1 MKRITKNTDCK
12 FKLKNI
18 AGIYAD
24 KFSLALYTTSAD
36 TFKTYTEADA
46 TDGYINITYDEIS
59 LIGKGVINYVCVN
72 HIPDEEFPDQYN
84 DKTLYG
90 TTDYYLDS
98 NITVDPSSS
107 TIDALEKLQKALTT
121 ETTER
126 KAQDET
132 LQAEI
137 DDKVDKTDLDNY
149 YSKTEADEKYAT
161 NDALSDTADAVGD
174 LQNSKADKT
183 DLDNYLPLSGGT
195 ETGDVTFKQE
205 GNDSLS
211 MITNKKFHTELYNPT
226 KGYFGKTLIQGP
238 SWLMYRRDKDNN
250 IIGRCWIDGYN
261 ISSGVRFDVAG
272 CNDSSYNYYGSY
284 QYMLSNKIGVYYYM
298 NRQNETN
305 GNKINQMIYLA
316 NDEKTSFQARSFDTN
331 GTEKYI
337 VAFQTRPIE
346 GQFTIMNYENAIL
359 GKPED
364 IYIETN
370 ETETYVKVSPNGKD
384 INKCGFVIDG
394 YTQDDLL
401 TANYGVKTIGKD
413 IAKQSDLE
421 ALQSTVGD
429 IATLLNKINGEE
441 I

>member
-107 TIDALEKLQKALTT
+107 TIDALEKIQKALTT

-132 LQAEI
+132 LQSEI
-137 DDKVDKTDLDNY
+137 DKKANTDDV
-149 YSKTEADEKYAT
+149 YSKTEVDSKLDNINLTNYYNKEESDAKYAT
-161 NDALSDTADAVGD
+161 NDALSDVSDAVGD
-174 LQNSKADKT
+174 IQNTKADKT
-183 DLDNYLPLSGGT
+183 DLENYLPLSGGNIDCTSGTDGQLYWAKDGKVSTTRVKRGQVITRGSDTINKKTVFGENVLRPSYAMFRHFTDLEKNTICSQVDINYT
-195 ETGDVTFKQE
+195 ETENASIDVFCYDE
-205 GNDSLS
+205 NGNLLTKCYNNSTPNYARQVVRGKSATLDSFYNYVMSCADTTSAEIYLKNNNS
-211 MITNKKFHTELYNPT
+211 NHKDLLYLHSNETVSEIDFQRDDNSILKLGISADT
-226 KGYFGKTLIQGP
+226 KG
-238 SWLMYRRDKDNN
+238 
-250 IIGRCWIDGYN
+250 
-261 ISSGVRFDVAG
+261 IS
-272 CNDSSYNYYGSY
+272 
-284 QYMLSNKIGVYYYM
+284 
-298 NRQNETN
+298 
-305 GNKINQMIYLA
+305 IN
-316 NDEKTSFQARSFDTN
+316 
-331 GTEKYI
+331 
-337 VAFQTRPIE
+337 
-346 GQFTIMNYENAIL
+346 
-359 GKPED
+359 
-364 IYIETN
+364 
-370 ETETYVKVSPNGKD
+370 
-384 INKCGFVIDG
+384 G